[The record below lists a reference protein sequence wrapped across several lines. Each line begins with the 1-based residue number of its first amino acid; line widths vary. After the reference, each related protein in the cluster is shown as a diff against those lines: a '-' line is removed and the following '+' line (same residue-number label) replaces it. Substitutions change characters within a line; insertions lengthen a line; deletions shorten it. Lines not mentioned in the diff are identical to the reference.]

1 MPPALPLQSARLL
14 WGPTYAWK
22 GTSNLCCALQLVSLV
37 AVCLTSATRPLPPFA
52 WPTPALPTGNLMAA
66 VKGQLQA
73 AVAAISNEDT
83 LQLLELLDVLCSS
96 ADGAAAATTAGVL
109 PLLLQS
115 LPMGRSMGSLMGS
128 MSVKLLLVLMRTP
141 GGMQAAQEAGT
152 AQQLSDALQVRYWA
166 SRCRP
171 SI

>member
-1 MPPALPLQSARLL
+1 
-14 WGPTYAWK
+14 
-22 GTSNLCCALQLVSLV
+22 
-37 AVCLTSATRPLPPFA
+37 
-52 WPTPALPTGNLMAA
+52 MAA

>member
-1 MPPALPLQSARLL
+1 M
-14 WGPTYAWK
+14 G
-22 GTSNLCCALQLVSLV
+22 
-37 AVCLTSATRPLPPFA
+37 
-52 WPTPALPTGNLMAA
+52 A

-73 AVAAISNEDT
+73 SVAAISNEDT

-96 ADGAAAATTAGVL
+96 AEGAAAATAAGVL

-128 MSVKLLLVLMRTP
+128 MSVKLLLVLMRSP

-152 AQQLSDALQVRYWA
+152 AQQLSDALQVSNWA
-166 SRCRP
+166 RVRLHRLNEYCLTFSCLLCLCP
-171 SI
+171 SLGCWLSCFPLLALMSASLYTGAAPCLYARMIQASTNGMMCSQSG